1 MKRLVKCILGLLVVT
16 STVSCK
22 KDYYCLCNSNYMGK
36 TEPIGGIEIE
46 DKSLSEAEQLC
57 QEEKVRRENVPL
69 PAKNITCEIQ
79 VK

>member
-1 MKRLVKCILGLLVVT
+1 MKKLVKCILGLLVIT
-16 STVSCK
+16 SVVSCK
-22 KDYYCLCNSNYMGK
+22 KDYYCLCHSSEMGV
-36 TEPIGGIEIE
+36 TNPIGGIEIE
-46 DKSLSEAEQLC
+46 DKSLSEAERLC

>member
-1 MKRLVKCILGLLVVT
+1 MKRLCKCVLGLVVVI

-22 KDYYCLCNSNYMGK
+22 KDYYCLCHSTEMGVVN
-36 TEPIGGIEIE
+36 PIGGIEIE
-46 DKSLSEAEQLC
+46 DKSKDEAEQLC

>member
-1 MKRLVKCILGLLVVT
+1 MKRLFKCLLGLVVIT

-22 KDYYCLCNSNYMGK
+22 KDYYCLCDSTEMGV
-36 TEPIGGIEIE
+36 TNPIGGIEIE
-46 DKSLSEAEQLC
+46 DKSKDEAERLC

>member
-1 MKRLVKCILGLLVVT
+1 MGVT
-16 STVSCK
+16 
-22 KDYYCLCNSNYMGK
+22 N
-36 TEPIGGIEIE
+36 PIGGIEIE
-46 DKSLSEAEQLC
+46 DKSLSEAERLC